1 MNNEMS
7 LCIDL
12 GNTRAKCA
20 VYNKDTLVGYH
31 RCADLDFVLLKE
43 WKKEYSLNQAIIST
57 TRNLENEVIE
67 HLGFL
72 FNLIILDHQTPIPI
86 SNLYETPESLG
97 KDRLAAAVGSTTLF
111 PNENI
116 IFIDAGTCLT
126 YNFVDHQG
134 RYHGG
139 NISPGV
145 HMRLEAMHRFTDKL
159 PMVDVAYH
167 KDLLGKNTVKAMQNG
182 AVRAAIY
189 EITAFI
195 DSISKKYGVCRVVIT
210 GGDAKLFA
218 KHLNFKIFAHPNLV
232 LFGLNKIL
240 MFNLSHDRKPS
251 TTNEQ

>member
-1 MNNEMS
+1 MNNEWS

-20 VYNKDTLVGYH
+20 VYHEDALVIYH
-31 RCADLDFVLLKE
+31 RSTDLDVGLLKD
-43 WKKEYSLNQAIIST
+43 WKKEYNLNTAIISS
-57 TRNLENEVIE
+57 TRDLENEV
-67 HLGFL
+67 
-72 FNLIILDHQTPIPI
+72 LDHLSSLFSLIVLDHHTPIPI
-86 SNLYETPESLG
+86 SNLYETPETLG
-97 KDRLAAAVGSTTLF
+97 KDRLAAAVGSAALF

-126 YNFVDHQG
+126 YNFIDHQG
-134 RYHGG
+134 QYHGG

-145 HMRLEAMHRFTDKL
+145 YMRLEAMHRFTDKL
-159 PMVDVAYH
+159 PLVEIVYH
-167 KDLLGKNTVKAMQNG
+167 EDLLGKNTVKAMQNG

-195 DSISKKYGVCRVVIT
+195 DRISKKYGDCKVVIT

-240 MFNLSHDRKPS
+240 MFNLSHGRKPS